1 MIWRWF
7 FYEFTDNFSPERRS
21 TYCKHFKL
29 SIMKIQT
36 TNNKRQNARLRRGF
50 SLFEMVIVMG
60 IIGLILGGSIY
71 SMGRFREGAAVSTT
85 DQSMG
90 TLMTALD
97 QYEQL
102 AGNYPT
108 TSQGLESL
116 MVKPTTAPRPRRWSQ
131 TVTSESALLDSW
143 KTKFKYTYPGT
154 QNPRLPEIISAG
166 PDLQFGTEDDQSSQD
181 AR

>member
-1 MIWRWF
+1 MNLPTTSRPKDVLPI
-7 FYEFTDNFSPERRS
+7 S
-21 TYCKHFKL
+21 KHFQL

-36 TNNKRQNARLRRGF
+36 TNSKRQNARLRRGF

-71 SMGRFREGAAVSTT
+71 SMGRFRDGAAVSTT

-90 TLMTALD
+90 SLMTALD

-108 TSQGLESL
+108 TSQGLEAL
-116 MVKPTTAPRPRRWSQ
+116 MVKPTSAPRPRRWNQ
-131 TVTSESALLDSW
+131 TVTSESALYDSW

-166 PDLQFGTEDDQSSQD
+166 PDLEFGTDDDQSSQD
-181 AR
+181 ER